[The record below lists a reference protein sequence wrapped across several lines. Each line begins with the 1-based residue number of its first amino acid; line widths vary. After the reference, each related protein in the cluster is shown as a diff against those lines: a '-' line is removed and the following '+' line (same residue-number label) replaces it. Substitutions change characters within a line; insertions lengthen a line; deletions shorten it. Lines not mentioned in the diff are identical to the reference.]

1 MQSNPNPPNEPPP
14 PGVKAE
20 PPFKADPG
28 FKAAAGPTAAPAA
41 KATPGRTRG
50 PLLAGG
56 LLAGAALA
64 IAAVFVMRPDTAA
77 STAVKEPSKSSAGK
91 ADVAVR
97 PIAAEPCRIN
107 PIVKAAESG
116 DGSMAHGSTEAGAA
130 LIVKGKEAAA
140 AGRDRDAEGA
150 FLAACNLEA
159 AQQDSAAAIVRADA
173 KYNLARH
180 YASLAQE
187 GVANRGEMNS
197 RAAILFGHSL
207 DVYRARLGPSHEK
220 AKFAT
225 QALATLQ
232 DRDGE
237 ALRRKEQ
244 FASVSRPSAVVPE
257 AVARAP
263 APVVGIA
270 PAARPAPAATPA
282 PPVAPR
288 AVTPVPAPV
297 ETRVAKSAPPPAA
310 RPAEKLAPREQPKQA
325 TVQVAK
331 SSVKQVPPPVPR
343 QVAIQTPRPVKR
355 DAQRDAAIA
364 MASGSA
370 QRSVPIPVPALV
382 PVPEVAP
389 QRNSPEPRFYPQPA
403 PGAERYV
410 TRGEPRYEPRYEP
423 RRDYPAEASIRPSFD
438 CSRARSQPEKI
449 ICADPQL
456 ARMDRDLGR
465 VYARAKRAADDPRA
479 FQRVSDREWRRR
491 EAECRDRE
499 CLVEWY
505 RQRHDQ
511 LSAQADYDRR

>member
-1 MQSNPNPPNEPPP
+1 MQSNTNPPNESRPPS
-14 PGVKAE
+14 GVKAE
-20 PPFKADPG
+20 PGAKTEPEIKA
-28 FKAAAGPTAAPAA
+28 K
-41 KATPGRTRG
+41 PGRSRG

-64 IAAVFVMRPDTAA
+64 VAAVFLMRPDTPDTTGG
-77 STAVKEPSKSSAGK
+77 SPTETSRNSAGN
-91 ADVAVR
+91 ADRAGRADAVSR
-97 PIAAEPCRIN
+97 PIAGEPCRIN
-107 PIVKAAESG
+107 PIVKAAQTK
-116 DGSMAHGSTEAGAA
+116 DVATPHGSTEGGAA

-140 AGRDRDAEGA
+140 AGRDRDAEAA
-150 FLAACNLEA
+150 FLAACNLDV

-207 DVYRARLGPSHEK
+207 DVYRARLGANHEK
-220 AKFAT
+220 VRFAT

-244 FASVSRPSAVVPE
+244 VAAVSRPSAVVPGAIE
-257 AVARAP
+257 RAP
-263 APVVGIA
+263 APVVGNA
-270 PAARPAPAATPA
+270 KAARPATATATAAAPA
-282 PPVAPR
+282 PAVPMVPSPPRQQEQVAVSAPPPLRQAPVPVAPR
-288 AVTPVPAPV
+288 VDPPVPAAPRPV
-297 ETRVAKSAPPPAA
+297 QRDAARDAAIVASANAQRAAQARAAVVAPAPPPAPSPVPLPLPQ
-310 RPAEKLAPREQPKQA
+310 R
-325 TVQVAK
+325 
-331 SSVKQVPPPVPR
+331 SSVEARV
-343 QVAIQTPRPVKR
+343 
-355 DAQRDAAIA
+355 
-364 MASGSA
+364 
-370 QRSVPIPVPALV
+370 
-382 PVPEVAP
+382 
-389 QRNSPEPRFYPQPA
+389 YPQPA
-403 PGAERYV
+403 PGAERYE
-410 TRGEPRYEPRYEP
+410 TRYEA
-423 RRDYPAEASIRPSFD
+423 RREYPVEASVRPSFD

-449 ICADPQL
+449 ICSDPQL

-511 LSAQADYDRR
+511 LSAQAGDDGRYSR